1 MNFHF
6 VKLAKAR
13 QALLANIKDKKN
25 IFNHNIK
32 IIFFIFYISKQSLPR
47 FSEFHKVKVH

>member
-13 QALLANIKDKKN
+13 QALLAKIKDKKLYTK
-25 IFNHNIK
+25 IK
-32 IIFFIFYISKQSLPR
+32 IKHNQSN
-47 FSEFHKVKVH
+47 KI